1 MNRLKKSTSNQ
12 QKNTS
17 AQLIGVGLD
26 HKDGHK
32 RITKAER
39 FAIVGGSQETHE
51 RMTETVVK
59 TFETLDRRGKNLD
72 QVDSNELKDIIKD
85 STPK

>member
-26 HKDGHK
+26 HKDDHK

-39 FAIVGGSQETHE
+39 FVIAGGSQETHE
-51 RMTETVVK
+51 RMTETIIK
-59 TFETLDRRGKNLD
+59 TFETLDRKGKKL
-72 QVDSNELKDIIKD
+72 VEVEPNELKDIIKD
-85 STPK
+85 NTPD

>member
-1 MNRLKKSTSNQ
+1 MNRLKKKTSNQ
-12 QKNTS
+12 PKKIP

-39 FAIVGGSQETHE
+39 FAVVGGSQETHE

-59 TFETLDRRGKNLD
+59 TFETLDRKGKGLD
-72 QVDSNELKDIIKD
+72 KVDPIELKEIIKD
-85 STPK
+85 CIPE

>member
-1 MNRLKKSTSNQ
+1 MNRLTQNAAKQPKKIST
-12 QKNTS
+12 
-17 AQLIGVGLD
+17 QLIGVGLD
-26 HKDGHK
+26 QLDGHK
-32 RITKAER
+32 RITQAEH

-72 QVDSNELKDIIKD
+72 QVDPHELKDIIKD
-85 STPK
+85 NTPD

>member
-1 MNRLKKSTSNQ
+1 MNRLKENTSNQ
-12 QKNTS
+12 PKKTS

-59 TFETLDRRGKNLD
+59 TFETLDRKGKKLD
-72 QVDSNELKDIIKD
+72 KVDPHELKDIIKD
-85 STPK
+85 NTPD

>member
-1 MNRLKKSTSNQ
+1 MNRIGKPHSYPSN
-12 QKNTS
+12 KPP
-17 AQLIGVGLD
+17 AHLIGVGLD
-26 HKDGHK
+26 NKDGHK

-59 TFETLDRRGKNLD
+59 TFEALDRKGKTLDSIDKK
-72 QVDSNELKDIIKD
+72 ELNDIIKD

>member
-1 MNRLKKSTSNQ
+1 MNRLIKNAAKQPKK
-12 QKNTS
+12 TS

-26 HKDGHK
+26 QLDGHK
-32 RITKAER
+32 RITQAEH

-59 TFETLDRRGKNLD
+59 TFETLDRRGKDLD
-72 QVDSNELKDIIKD
+72 QVDPHELKEIIKD
-85 STPK
+85 NTPN

>member
-1 MNRLKKSTSNQ
+1 MNRLKQNADKQ
-12 QKNTS
+12 PKEIS

-26 HKDGHK
+26 QLDGHK
-32 RITKAER
+32 RITKAEQ

-59 TFETLDRRGKNLD
+59 TFETLERRGKSLD
-72 QVDSNELKDIIKD
+72 QVDPQELKDIIKD
-85 STPK
+85 STPD

>member
-39 FAIVGGSQETHE
+39 FVIAGGSQETHE
-51 RMTETVVK
+51 RMTETVIK
-59 TFETLDRRGKNLD
+59 TFETLDRKGKKLD
-72 QVDSNELKDIIKD
+72 KVDPHELKDIIKGN
-85 STPK
+85 TPD

>member
-1 MNRLKKSTSNQ
+1 MNRLNKNTSNNP
-12 QKNTS
+12 KKTS

-26 HKDGHK
+26 HIDGHK

-39 FAIVGGSQETHE
+39 FVIAGGSQETHE

-59 TFETLDRRGKNLD
+59 TFETLDRKGKGLD
-72 QVDSNELKDIIKD
+72 KVDPHELNEIIRD
-85 STPK
+85 NIPE

>member
-1 MNRLKKSTSNQ
+1 MNRLTKNADKQPKKS
-12 QKNTS
+12 S

-26 HKDGHK
+26 QVDGHK

-59 TFETLDRRGKNLD
+59 TFETLDRRGKNLN
-72 QVDSNELKDIIKD
+72 QVDSYELKEIIKD
-85 STPK
+85 HTPD